1 MEKDTRLINIYLKI
15 HHKRALTI
23 EDLDY
28 LAQYDPE
35 CFEKT
40 CKNVV
45 YNIPE
50 AKPIMLPEIAEAV
63 KRDRRNRKRGSL
75 QKDAP
80 KPKEESSPKNETESV
95 QKPEVPAWQAIEKVL
110 ENIKHLEMQDFPVTN
125 VDADRVK
132 SLLGNL
138 YMELLF
144 PHNDDY
150 PFFVMTDDSPTSTF
164 DKRA

>member
-15 HHKRALTI
+15 HHKRTLTI
-23 EDLDY
+23 EDLNY

-50 AKPIMLPEIAEAV
+50 AKPIMLPEITEAI
-63 KRDRRNRKRGSL
+63 KRDRRNRKQGSS

-80 KPKEESSPKNETESV
+80 KPNVESLQKDETRSA
-95 QKPEVPAWQAIEKVL
+95 QKPEISEWQNIEKVL
-110 ENIKHLEMQDFPVTN
+110 ENIKHLEMQDFPIAD
-125 VDADRVK
+125 VDAEKVK

-150 PFFVMTDDSPTSTF
+150 PFFVMTDDINVPSF